1 MQITVQVLVIKQC
14 LFHVAIFHEQPST
27 PLWMSLLYHYT
38 QCVCIRW
45 LIINYSNTKLMGTFL
60 LWIPIPRNCVILDV
74 LIFLLFFTHYR
85 LQQTLKPVKMLAM
98 PSCMKQ
104 F

>member
-1 MQITVQVLVIKQC
+1 
-14 LFHVAIFHEQPST
+14 
-27 PLWMSLLYHYT
+27 
-38 QCVCIRW
+38 
-45 LIINYSNTKLMGTFL
+45 MGTFF

-85 LQQTLKPVKMLAM
+85 LQQTLKRVKMLAM